1 MKSAEKFV
9 DASYAQALCGIAFT
23 FEHLLREPHQW
34 YSEVY

>member
-1 MKSAEKFV
+1 MQPAEKS
-9 DASYAQALCGIAFT
+9 DNASYAQALFHVFFT

>member
-1 MKSAEKFV
+1 MQSAERSD
-9 DASYAQALCGIAFT
+9 DASVAQSLCGNAFT